1 MIQNWLYMSP
11 GDSPL
16 IIQDQFYTIQN
27 IQRSH
32 ISKTSNWSGTFFSV
46 SYSKPALPTISQHVI
61 IDNLW
66 NCFPM
71 HHSWFIKVCVKSIP
85 LLQVYLNWISIM
97 VWRSMMGRWHRH
109 KSNYWYGI
117 HWIKLNIEIIHESY
131 SWLPTWTENKS
142 IGSSNCYG
150 V

>member
-1 MIQNWLYMSP
+1 MCGIGDLWRTWIISNWVQVIL
-11 GDSPL
+11 L
-16 IIQDQFYTIQN
+16 IIQDQFYIIQN
-27 IQRSH
+27 LQNPLFH
-32 ISKTSNWSGTFFSV
+32 KPVTDQELFFSV

-97 VWRSMMGRWHRH
+97 VWRSMMGRWHGY

-117 HWIKLNIEIIHESY
+117 HWIKLNIEIIHKSY
-131 SWLPTWTENKS
+131 HVYLNWKRKSW
-142 IGSSNCYG
+142 
-150 V
+150 

>member
-1 MIQNWLYMSP
+1 MIRRISLESFRSFR
-11 GDSPL
+11 GPL
-16 IIQDQFYTIQN
+16 FRKPVTGQEL
-27 IQRSH
+27 
-32 ISKTSNWSGTFFSV
+32 FFSV

-97 VWRSMMGRWHRH
+97 VWRSMMGRWHGY

-131 SWLPTWTENKS
+131 SWLIPSWTENKS
-142 IGSSNCYG
+142 IGSSNC
-150 V
+150 